1 MKAMI
6 FAAGLGTRLRPLTNE
21 RPKALAEVNGVPL
34 LEIAIRRLQQ
44 AGAGE
49 LIVNIHH
56 LGEQIEAF
64 LHRKTFP
71 GLHIAISDE
80 RDLLLDTGG
89 GLKKAAWFFDDGQPF
104 IVYNADVLT
113 TLDLKAMYD
122 AHIRSGAIATLA
134 VRERASSRAFLFD
147 AGGSLSGWRN
157 TATGAERI
165 CRHADT
171 LHPLAFSGI
180 HVISPRLFDYMPAQ
194 DVFSIVEVYLDVAA
208 RETILAW
215 RHDADLWLDVG
226 KPEQLARAQELW
238 PPGFDQ

>member
-1 MKAMI
+1 MI
-6 FAAGLGTRLRPLTNE
+6 FAAGLGTRLRPLTDT
-21 RPKALAEVNGVPL
+21 RPKALAEVNGAPL
-34 LEIAIRRLQQ
+34 LEIAIRRLQR
-44 AGAGE
+44 AGVREMIINIHYLGGQ
-49 LIVNIHH
+49 IVN
-56 LGEQIEAF
+56 F
-64 LHRKTFP
+64 LERKAFP

-113 TLDLKAMYD
+113 TLDLRAMYD
-122 AHIRSGAIATLA
+122 DHAASGAIATLA

-147 AGGSLSGWRN
+147 AEGRLSGWRN

-165 CRHADT
+165 CRHAET
-171 LHPLAFSGI
+171 LYPLAFSGI
-180 HVISPRLFDYMPAQ
+180 HVIHPRLFDHMPAQ
-194 DVFSIVEVYLDVAA
+194 DVFSIVDVYLDVAA
-208 RETILAW
+208 RESILAW
-215 RHDADLWLDVG
+215 RHNADLWLDVG